1 MKNIILESSCASSTV
16 KNNSN
21 SEWETN
27 FNQDYEIEEG
37 DYIIL
42 KNVFINENQLQVGNI
57 TIERDITLNFEFG
70 YYLINGF
77 QFYQNLNYDS
87 HVQPNYRY
95 YLLPTFDPAR
105 PTDIAVNTGTNFS
118 VYTDFQPYVFHGFN
132 AGTGKYELIKNT
144 ISLDILAGVYSPN
157 QIANYITTKLSTIP
171 ATNILQQGINP
182 NFFTGTNLLLNIKDP
197 IYGNAWF
204 LPSYNNSTNMATLNK
219 FQLMVP
225 TNPSQMAVN
234 KNSEVVSEFPTYY
247 LGTNQ
252 FSLDYNAENQ
262 TFQFSYFHS
271 PLQDPN
277 EGSIGIGI
285 GRYYSYVAPN
295 QFISPLHVQT
305 KQCGI
310 FFTDL
315 NSVYK
320 GTTVKTTFWQDLGFN
335 LNDLIVDVS
344 NGIDTSVI
352 LQKTTDTQLGIN
364 AIFGARSYNSSN
376 LVTETAIFNSGVVS
390 DYALFI
396 AEPLYVTNTNNLP
409 IIGRNTYTSNTTGYY
424 FINCELG
431 GIGSIINDGSDNRN
445 EIFAIISKYFT
456 SNDFVNAY
464 SDSSIVYVHNSSKP
478 ALLSSV
484 KITVLDSNK
493 NSLTSLKPNSSVFLQ
508 LVKNSQTV
516 NVPQNPKIK
525 S

>member
-1 MKNIILESSCASSTV
+1 MKNIILESNCASSTV

-21 SEWETN
+21 SQWETN
-27 FNQDYEIEEG
+27 FNQDYQIEQG
-37 DYIIL
+37 DYIML

-57 TIERDITLNFEFG
+57 TIDRDITLNFEFG
-70 YYLINGF
+70 YYVINGF
-77 QFYQNLNYDS
+77 QFYQNLNFDT

-95 YLLPTFDPAR
+95 YLLPNFTPDR
-105 PTDIAVNTGTNFS
+105 PTDTDMGDLVPFS
-118 VYTDFQPYVFHGFN
+118 VYSDFKPYVLHSEN
-132 AGTGKYELIKNT
+132 AGVYELIKNT

-157 QIANYITTKLSTIP
+157 QIANYITSKLSTIP
-171 ATNILQQGINP
+171 ATNILQQNNSP
-182 NFFTGTNLLLNIKDP
+182 NFFTGTNLMVNMMEAP
-197 IYGNAWF
+197 YVNCYF
-204 LPSYNNSTNMATLNK
+204 LPSYNFVTNMTTLNK
-219 FQLMVP
+219 FQLREPTDPDQNAVTKTSVP
-225 TNPSQMAVN
+225 
-234 KNSEVVSEFPTYY
+234 VSLSPTYY
-247 LGTNQ
+247 LGTSQ

-262 TFQFSYFHS
+262 TFQFSYFHT
-271 PLQDPN
+271 PLQDPVS
-277 EGSIGIGI
+277 GSIGIGI
-285 GRYYSYVAPN
+285 GRYYSFVTPD

-320 GTTVKTTFWQDLGFN
+320 GTTTKTTFWQDLGFN

-344 NGIDTSVI
+344 SGIDTDVI

-376 LVTETAIFNSGVVS
+376 LITQTSNYSNGAVS
-390 DYALFI
+390 DYDLFVS
-396 AEPLYVTNTNNLP
+396 EPLYVTNTNNLP
-409 IIGRNTYTSNTTGYY
+409 IVGRNTYTSNTSGYY

-431 GIGSIINDGSDNRN
+431 GIGSVINDGNDNRN
-445 EIFAIISKYFT
+445 EIFGIISKYFT

-484 KITVLDSNK
+484 KISILDNNK
-493 NSLTSLKPNSSVFLQ
+493 NLLTSLKPNSSIFLQ
-508 LVKNSQTV
+508 LVKNSETV